1 MCTVL
6 VQSIKK
12 ENEGTVNAFLTAHPE
27 MEAIQLESLPTKL
40 AEKQANGMLQVFP
53 QDFGS
58 DGFFVA
64 AFRKK
69 RRIQLMVDQEKFNE
83 RINDLVDEAEEK
95 PVRRAKK
102 RKA

>member
-1 MCTVL
+1 
-6 VQSIKK
+6 
-12 ENEGTVNAFLTAHPE
+12 

-53 QDFGS
+53 QDFGG

-69 RRIQLMVDQEKFNE
+69 GESN
-83 RINDLVDEAEEK
+83 
-95 PVRRAKK
+95 
-102 RKA
+102 

>member
-1 MCTVL
+1 
-6 VQSIKK
+6 
-12 ENEGTVNAFLTAHPE
+12 

-40 AEKQANGMLQVFP
+40 AEKQANGMLQVFHKTLAVTVSSSP
-53 QDFGS
+53 P
-58 DGFFVA
+58 FV
-64 AFRKK
+64 KK

>member
-1 MCTVL
+1 MKTDGKLVYSTCTVDI
-6 VQSIKK
+6 Q
-12 ENEGTVNAFLTAHPE
+12 ENEGTVKAFLTAHPE

-69 RRIQLMVDQEKFNE
+69 GESN
-83 RINDLVDEAEEK
+83 
-95 PVRRAKK
+95 
-102 RKA
+102 